1 MIRWPPG
8 RLAATLVH
16 KFRFDGIVYDRCIDT
31 TAGALP
37 FRIDLQV
44 LGEKNPQL
52 GNMYSFFLFQDEFPK
67 MALIWQ
73 LISGEREDFPE
84 DAINQ
89 EEKVTF
95 NKITLFRYPNINF
108 SG

>member
-1 MIRWPPG
+1 MELHEDVIRWPPG

-44 LGEKNPQL
+44 LGEKNIHKW
-52 GNMYSFFLFQDEFPK
+52 GKCTKGS
-67 MALIWQ
+67 
-73 LISGEREDFPE
+73 
-84 DAINQ
+84 
-89 EEKVTF
+89 V
-95 NKITLFRYPNINF
+95 F